1 MNHKS
6 LLHVVEKMA
15 ERNVFWLLVI
25 LFRSINNTSFFFLVS
40 VQTGVLFITGA
51 FGIITLF
58 LDI

>member
-51 FGIITLF
+51 FGIITLS

>member
-6 LLHVVEKMA
+6 VLHVVGKMA
-15 ERNVFWLLVI
+15 GRNVFWLLVI